1 MFDSSKDI
9 LYLVI
14 SFCVLWITVFLCWM
28 FYYVTRILRNTNQIV
43 EEFRTRLEKLFDVV
57 NYIRGKV
64 EHISSLLTLATD
76 GVGGLVK
83 KAVVKKAHEWMD
95 DKSEQFNESAKEA
108 VERAVDATA
117 KKMKKMTA
125 KIRK

>member
-1 MFDSSKDI
+1 MFETSRDI

-43 EEFRTRLEKLFDVV
+43 EEFRVRLQVLTDAVH
-57 NYIRGKV
+57 YIRSKV
-64 EHISSLLTLATD
+64 EQISGLLTMASE

-83 KAVVKKAHEWMD
+83 NAVSRKAKEWMD
-95 DKSEQFNESAKEA
+95 KGTEKANDAAKEA
-108 VERAVDATA
+108 VDMAVEATA
-117 KKMKKMTA
+117 KKIKKMA
-125 KIRK
+125 KRIKK